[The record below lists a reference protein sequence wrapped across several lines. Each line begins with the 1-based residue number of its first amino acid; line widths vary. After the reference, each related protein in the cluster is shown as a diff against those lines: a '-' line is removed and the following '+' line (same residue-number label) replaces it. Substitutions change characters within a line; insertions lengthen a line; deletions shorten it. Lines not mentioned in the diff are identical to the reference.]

1 MNVELR
7 NPNVIMKLSRLGSF
21 HQSKLSFL
29 RSFLKEFKDWEYKR
43 DLFELDQF
51 GYGTAVYSFKKNT
64 RVYSLVCFANELNEN
79 ERSDR
84 VIATKWDAAFVLHD
98 GVPTKQDIDR
108 LRNEVP
114 KQEIGRLSYKELTLS
129 RANKSV
135 RAFDHV
141 VKSLSEGNQP
151 DIGLLSKV
159 GYLYRTTAVYGS
171 GKFGLADR
179 FRIKNR
185 EEIYGPFRLEMMLV
199 YLVRQFTFDQVNHV
213 AKHKNP
219 RKSVTLDTEIS
230 RNLGIGN
237 STGLGMAPFIVNHPT
252 LLSNWILARETALKT
267 IREIKNVK
275 PEDIKLF
282 KNCLKKS
289 IKNITSWNTDS
300 EYQKK
305 KIKYLLN
312 DLNEFIQFIEKDFN
326 FSKEF
331 IFNHL
336 YLWIEENLG
345 DECIEYIVSMMMEPY
360 DDIVS
365 PLINQMSSEEEKYF
379 NIPTSKTV
387 VDLKKILETKY
398 SEILKID
405 FSKKENNQNFW
416 FISKNKEEPRM
427 ADRFEE
433 NGSDLEQPLAIAR
446 DIKSNKVGLC
456 VAGSTSI
463 LAEKLNMTLPV
474 ETHLLQA
481 CVSEPIKPI
490 LHNVV
495 TFGAGHFYCSQS
507 DKGEMVM
514 GGDLDGYNSYA
525 QRGNLPTLQHVL
537 TEGIAMFPFLSK
549 LKILRTWGGIMD
561 MSMDGSP
568 IIDKT
573 HIEGLYLNC
582 GWCYGGFKAT
592 PASGWTF
599 AHTIAQDRVHELNA
613 GYSLNRFHTGH
624 LIDEKG
630 LGTKTWIS

>member
-1 MNVELR
+1 
-7 NPNVIMKLSRLGSF
+7 MKLSRLGSF

-43 DLFELDQF
+43 DLFELDEF

-64 RVYSLVCFANELNEN
+64 RVYSLVCFANQLNEN

-135 RAFDHV
+135 RLFDYV
-141 VKSLSEGNQP
+141 IKSLSEGNQP
-151 DIGLLSKV
+151 DFKTLAKV

-219 RKSVTLDTEIS
+219 RKAVTLDIEIC

-252 LLSNWILARETALKT
+252 LLSNWIFARETALKN

-275 PEDIKLF
+275 LEDAELF

-305 KIKYLLN
+305 KIKSLLE
-312 DLNEFIQFIEKDFN
+312 DLNKFIQFIEKDFD

-331 IFNHL
+331 VFNSI
-336 YLWIEENLG
+336 YLWIEKSLDE
-345 DECIEYIVSMMMEPY
+345 ECIEYIVSMMMEPY
-360 DDIVS
+360 DNIVN

-379 NIPTSKTV
+379 NIPTNRTV

-405 FSKKENNQNFW
+405 FLKKESNQNFW
-416 FISKNKEEPRM
+416 FISKNKEEPRL
-427 ADRFEE
+427 ADRFKE

-446 DIKSNKVGLC
+446 DIKKLYETLLVSKNS
-456 VAGSTSI
+456 STIDKFLANNNHLRHVVRRAFIIEKFPYSEIQDNTISQSI
-463 LAEKLNMTLPV
+463 IPIDMLRLKL
-474 ETHLLQA
+474 
-481 CVSEPIKPI
+481 SF
-490 LHNVV
+490 
-495 TFGAGHFYCSQS
+495 FGALKFDPRS
-507 DKGEMVM
+507 DKWLRICMFQGAPLPQELKNYDSYWV
-514 GGDLDGYNSYA
+514 YNS
-525 QRGNLPTLQHVL
+525 
-537 TEGIAMFPFLSK
+537 
-549 LKILRTWGGIMD
+549 
-561 MSMDGSP
+561 
-568 IIDKT
+568 
-573 HIEGLYLNC
+573 LN
-582 GWCYGGFKAT
+582 
-592 PASGWTF
+592 
-599 AHTIAQDRVHELNA
+599 
-613 GYSLNRFHTGH
+613 
-624 LIDEKG
+624 
-630 LGTKTWIS
+630 